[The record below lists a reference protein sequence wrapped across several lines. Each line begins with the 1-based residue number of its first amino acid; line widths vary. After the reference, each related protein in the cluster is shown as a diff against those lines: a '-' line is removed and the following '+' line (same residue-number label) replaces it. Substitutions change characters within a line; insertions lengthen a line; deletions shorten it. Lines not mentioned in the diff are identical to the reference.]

1 MAIAPVLDSF
11 DRAILDLLQRDNT
24 LPQREIAEAVHLSTP
39 AVQRRIKRLQDSG
52 VIAANVAVVAAAKVG
67 RPLTIIVEV
76 RVVSEQRERVAPFK
90 RRVQDDPAVQQCYS
104 ITGDGDFLLLSAA
117 SMEEYEAITERLF
130 GGDDNIERFRTSVAL
145 GTLKRSF
152 EVPLLPVL

>member
-1 MAIAPVLDSF
+1 MATAPVLDSF

-24 LPQREIAEAVHLSTP
+24 LPQREIAEAVHLSAP
-39 AVQRRIKRLQDSG
+39 AVQRRIKRLQDGG
-52 VIAANVAVVAAAKVG
+52 VIAANVAVVDAARVG

-76 RVVSEQRERVAPFK
+76 RVVSEQRGRVAPFK

-104 ITGDGDFLLLSAA
+104 ITGDGDFLLLVSAA

-130 GGDDNIERFRTSVAL
+130 GADDNIERFRTSVAL

-152 EVPLLPVL
+152 EVPLA

>member
-1 MAIAPVLDSF
+1 MATAPVLDSF

-52 VIAANVAVVAAAKVG
+52 VIAANVAVIDAAKIG

-76 RVVSEQRERVAPFK
+76 R
-90 RRVQDDPAVQQCYS
+90 C
-104 ITGDGDFLLLSAA
+104 
-117 SMEEYEAITERLF
+117 
-130 GGDDNIERFRTSVAL
+130 
-145 GTLKRSF
+145 
-152 EVPLLPVL
+152 

>member
-1 MAIAPVLDSF
+1 MATAPVLDSF

-76 RVVSEQRERVAPFK
+76 RVVSEDRK
-90 RRVQDDPAVQQCYS
+90 
-104 ITGDGDFLLLSAA
+104 
-117 SMEEYEAITERLF
+117 
-130 GGDDNIERFRTSVAL
+130 SV
-145 GTLKRSF
+145 
-152 EVPLLPVL
+152 V

>member
-52 VIAANVAVVAAAKVG
+52 VIAANVAVIAAAQVG
-67 RPLTIIVEV
+67 RPLD
-76 RVVSEQRERVAPFK
+76 RKSVV
-90 RRVQDDPAVQQCYS
+90 
-104 ITGDGDFLLLSAA
+104 
-117 SMEEYEAITERLF
+117 
-130 GGDDNIERFRTSVAL
+130 
-145 GTLKRSF
+145 
-152 EVPLLPVL
+152 